1 MALNSSLVI
10 TAGVVAV
17 AYMYY
22 RGRTNNTENGFDK
35 DDVYLLSNAD
45 EADIT
50 HREKRHEER
59 GVHAAQRTAEKIIM
73 QANSGSVASHTVES
87 DSLLN
92 ADTTSRYGG
101 EHANVY

>member
-1 MALNSSLVI
+1 MALNSSVVI

-17 AYMYY
+17 AYLYY
-22 RGRTNNTENGFDK
+22 RGRSNNSENGFNK

-59 GVHAAQRTAEKIIM
+59 GVHKAQKTAEKIIM
-73 QANSGSVASHTVES
+73 QANSGSNVSHSMES

-92 ADTTSRYGG
+92 ADDTSRYGG